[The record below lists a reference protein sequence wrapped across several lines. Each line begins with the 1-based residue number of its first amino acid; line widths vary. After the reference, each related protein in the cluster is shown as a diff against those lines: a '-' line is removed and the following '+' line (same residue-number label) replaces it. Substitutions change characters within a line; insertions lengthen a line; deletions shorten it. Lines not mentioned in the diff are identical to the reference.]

1 MTARHTNAERK
12 TFIGPFNV
20 RTSDDASRSRW
31 PMLTLLASLVAG
43 VLSGCSGRDADLNR
57 FIEATKREPGG
68 RVEPLPEVKP
78 YEAFNY
84 ADQELRSPFVP
95 GGAGGAAANLR
106 PDSHRNREY
115 LEQFSLDT
123 LKMVGT
129 LNLGNSHYGLVQTK
143 DGRVHRVVIGEH
155 MGTNDGKVTDI
166 TPSKI
171 ALVEIIPDGLG
182 GYIERPA
189 GLALNE

>member
-1 MTARHTNAERK
+1 MSERNNAVLDQPLARLAV
-12 TFIGPFNV
+12 F
-20 RTSDDASRSRW
+20 A
-31 PMLTLLASLVAG
+31 LLIA
-43 VLSGCSGRDADLNR
+43 VLAGCSGRDSDLDR
-57 FIEATKREPGG
+57 FIDATKKEPGG

-78 YEAFNY
+78 YEAY
-84 ADQELRSPFVP
+84 VYTDQDLRSPFVP
-95 GGAGGAAANLR
+95 GGSGGANAGLR
-106 PDSHRNREY
+106 PDSKRNREF

-129 LNLGNSHYGLVQTK
+129 LNLGANRYGLVATK

-155 MGTNDGKVTDI
+155 IGTNDGKITDI

-189 GLALNE
+189 ALGLNE

>member
-1 MTARHTNAERK
+1 MMSARYN
-12 TFIGPFNV
+12 
-20 RTSDDASRSRW
+20 RSHSKPALR
-31 PMLTLLASLVAG
+31 LGTLLGLAVVGA
-43 VLSGCSGRDADLNR
+43 VLSGCSARDSDLQK
-57 FIEATKREPGG
+57 FIDTTKREPGG

-78 YEAFNY
+78 YEAYSY
-84 ADQELRSPFVP
+84 ADQELRSPFIP
-95 GGAGGAAANLR
+95 GGAGGAGANLR

-129 LNLGNSHYGLVQTK
+129 LNLGGGRYGLVQTK

-155 MGTNDGKVTDI
+155 MGTNDGKITDI
-166 TPSKI
+166 SPSKI

-189 GLALNE
+189 ALALNE

>member
-1 MTARHTNAERK
+1 MSERNNAVVHQPLARLAV
-12 TFIGPFNV
+12 F
-20 RTSDDASRSRW
+20 A
-31 PMLTLLASLVAG
+31 LLAAMLAA
-43 VLSGCSGRDADLNR
+43 CSGRDSDLDR
-57 FIEATKREPGG
+57 FIDATKKEPGG

-78 YEAFNY
+78 YEAY
-84 ADQELRSPFVP
+84 AYTDQDMRSPFVP
-95 GGAGGAAANLR
+95 GGAGGQNAGLR
-106 PDSHRNREY
+106 PDSKRNREF

-129 LNLGNSHYGLVQTK
+129 LNLGANRYGLVSTK

-155 MGTNDGKVTDI
+155 IGTNDGKITDI

-189 GLALNE
+189 ALGLNE

>member
-1 MTARHTNAERK
+1 MSAR
-12 TFIGPFNV
+12 
-20 RTSDDASRSRW
+20 DSRSHSRSV
-31 PMLTLLASLVAG
+31 LGLGLLLGMAASVTA
-43 VLSGCSGRDADLNR
+43 LSGCSARDSDLTK

-78 YEAFNY
+78 YEAYTY

-95 GGAGGAAANLR
+95 GGSGGAAANLR

-129 LNLGNSHYGLVQTK
+129 LNLGGGHFGLVQTK

-155 MGTNDGKVTDI
+155 MGTNDGKITDI
-166 TPSKI
+166 SASKI

-189 GLALNE
+189 ALALNE

>member
-1 MTARHTNAERK
+1 MTERYNSAAQWPLAR
-12 TFIGPFNV
+12 
-20 RTSDDASRSRW
+20 
-31 PMLTLLASLVAG
+31 LAVLAALVAG
-43 VLSGCSGRDADLNR
+43 LLAGCSGRDGDLDR
-57 FIEATKREPGG
+57 FIDATKKEPGG

-78 YEAFNY
+78 YEAFTY
-84 ADQELRSPFVP
+84 TDQDLRSPFVP
-95 GGAGGAAANLR
+95 GGSGGASAGLR
-106 PDSHRNREY
+106 PDSKRNREF

-129 LNLGNSHYGLVQTK
+129 LNLGGSHYGLVSTK
-143 DGRVHRVVIGEH
+143 DGRVHRVVVGEH
-155 MGTNDGKVTDI
+155 IGTNDGKITDI

-189 GLALNE
+189 ALGLNE

>member
-1 MTARHTNAERK
+1 MEAEAVRARFLSLIRWAAA
-12 TFIGPFNV
+12 
-20 RTSDDASRSRW
+20 TSV
-31 PMLTLLASLVAG
+31 LAG
-43 VLSGCSGRDADLNR
+43 VLAGCSGRDSDLDH
-57 FIEATKREPGG
+57 FIDATKKEPGG
-68 RVEPLPEVKP
+68 RVEPLPEVRP

-84 ADQELRSPFVP
+84 ADQDKRSPFVP
-95 GGAGGAAANLR
+95 GGAGGPGVR
-106 PDSHRNREY
+106 PDSHRNRDY

-129 LNLGNSHYGLVQTK
+129 LDLNGHNYGLVQTK

-155 MGTNDGKVTDI
+155 MGTNDGKITNI

-189 GLALNE
+189 ALGLNE

>member
-1 MTARHTNAERK
+1 MARP
-12 TFIGPFNV
+12 ILC
-20 RTSDDASRSRW
+20 
-31 PMLTLLASLVAG
+31 MLLLGTVLAG
-43 VLSGCSGRDADLNR
+43 CGGRDADLDR
-57 FIEATKREPGG
+57 FIEQTKKEPGG

-84 ADQELRSPFVP
+84 TDQDKRSPFVP
-95 GGAGGAAANLR
+95 GGSASTSLR
-106 PDSHRNREY
+106 PDSHRNRDY

-129 LNLGNSHYGLVQTK
+129 LNLGGTQYGLVQTK
-143 DGRVHRVVIGEH
+143 DGRVHRVVVGEH
-155 MGTNDGKVTDI
+155 LGTNDGKIVTI
-166 TPSKI
+166 SPSKI

-189 GLALNE
+189 ALALSE

>member
-1 MTARHTNAERK
+1 MTTRYNSAAPRPLARLAVLAVLA
-12 TFIGPFNV
+12 GG
-20 RTSDDASRSRW
+20 
-31 PMLTLLASLVAG
+31 LLV
-43 VLSGCSGRDADLNR
+43 GCSGRDADLDH
-57 FIEATKREPGG
+57 FIDATKKEPGG

-78 YEAFNY
+78 YEAY
-84 ADQELRSPFVP
+84 TYTDQDLRSPFVP
-95 GGAGGAAANLR
+95 GGSGSLTSGLR
-106 PDSHRNREY
+106 PDSKRNREF

-129 LNLGNSHYGLVQTK
+129 LSLGGNRYGLVSTK
-143 DGRVHRVVIGEH
+143 DGRVHRVVVGEH
-155 MGTNDGKVTDI
+155 IGTNDGKITDI

-189 GLALNE
+189 ALGLNE

>member
-1 MTARHTNAERK
+1 MEPSVIEPHTRPASPALARLTALA
-12 TFIGPFNV
+12 
-20 RTSDDASRSRW
+20 A
-31 PMLTLLASLVAG
+31 LLAALLA
-43 VLSGCSGRDADLNR
+43 GCSGRDADLDR
-57 FIEATKREPGG
+57 FIEQTKKEPGG

-78 YEAFNY
+78 YEAFTY
-84 ADQELRSPFVP
+84 TDQEMRSPFVP
-95 GGAGGAAANLR
+95 GGSGGQNAGLR
-106 PDSHRNREY
+106 PDSKRNREF

-129 LNLGNSHYGLVQTK
+129 LNLGANRYGLVATK

-155 MGTNDGKVTDI
+155 IGTNDGKITDI

-189 GLALNE
+189 ALGLNE

>member
-1 MTARHTNAERK
+1 MIEPHTRPARPALARLTALA
-12 TFIGPFNV
+12 
-20 RTSDDASRSRW
+20 A
-31 PMLTLLASLVAG
+31 LLAGLLA
-43 VLSGCSGRDADLNR
+43 GCSGRDADLDR
-57 FIEATKREPGG
+57 FIEQTKKEPGG

-78 YEAFNY
+78 YEAFAY
-84 ADQELRSPFVP
+84 TAQDMRSPFVP
-95 GGAGGAAANLR
+95 GGSGGQNAGLR
-106 PDSHRNREY
+106 PDSKRNREF

-129 LNLGNSHYGLVQTK
+129 LNLGANHYGLVATK

-155 MGTNDGKVTDI
+155 IGSNDGKITDI

-189 GLALNE
+189 ALGLNE

>member
-1 MTARHTNAERK
+1 MSQAMSQAMRRLNMLRVAGRK
-12 TFIGPFNV
+12 V
-20 RTSDDASRSRW
+20 
-31 PMLTLLASLVAG
+31 ASLSVAS
-43 VLSGCSGRDADLNR
+43 VLVASVLVTSLLSGCGSDSELDR
-57 FIEATKREPGG
+57 FIEATKKEPGG

-84 ADQELRSPFVP
+84 TDQNMRSPFVP
-95 GGAGGAAANLR
+95 GGSGSLSAGVR
-106 PDSHRNREY
+106 PDSKRNREF

-129 LNLGNSHYGLVQTK
+129 LNIGAGHFGLVATK
-143 DGRVHRVVIGEH
+143 DGRVHRVVVGEH
-155 MGTNDGKVTDI
+155 IGTNDGKITDI

-189 GLALNE
+189 ALGLNE

>member
-1 MTARHTNAERK
+1 MTARYNSANPR
-12 TFIGPFNV
+12 P
-20 RTSDDASRSRW
+20 
-31 PMLTLLASLVAG
+31 LLSLVLGAVVLAG
-43 VLSGCSGRDADLNR
+43 ALSGCSGRDSDLQR
-57 FIEATKREPGG
+57 FIDTTKREPGG

-78 YEAFNY
+78 YEAYNY
-84 ADQELRSPFVP
+84 ADQELRSPFIP
-95 GGAGGAAANLR
+95 GGSGGANANLR

-129 LNLGNSHYGLVQTK
+129 LNLSGNHFGLVATR

-155 MGTNDGKVTDI
+155 IGTNDGKITDI
-166 TPSKI
+166 SPSKI

-189 GLALNE
+189 ALALNE

>member
-1 MTARHTNAERK
+1 MTASNNSVYPK
-12 TFIGPFNV
+12 PLSGV
-20 RTSDDASRSRW
+20 V
-31 PMLTLLASLVAG
+31 LLLAIFAG
-43 VLSGCSGRDADLNR
+43 ALAGCSGRDGDLNR
-57 FIEATKREPGG
+57 FIDATKKEPGG
-68 RVEPLPEVKP
+68 RVEPLPEMKP
-78 YEAFNY
+78 YEVYNY
-84 ADQELRSPFVP
+84 ADKELRSPFVP
-95 GGAGGAAANLR
+95 GGSGGAGANLR

-129 LNLGNSHYGLVQTK
+129 LNLSGNHFGLVQTR

-155 MGTNDGKVTDI
+155 IGTNDGKITDI